1 MAFVGRAAGCFAC
14 VFGLASPGVGAKAAR
29 ILNLGRFSM
38 PAYNGEP
45 NTCYAS
51 QSAREDALEH
61 ANVMNL
67 LAAGE
72 TLD

>member
-1 MAFVGRAAGCFAC
+1 MAFVGRAAGCFAG
-14 VFGLASPGVGAKAAR
+14 VFGLAAPGVGAKAAL
-29 ILNLGRFSM
+29 ILNLGRFST
-38 PAYNGEP
+38 AYNGEP

-51 QSAREDALEH
+51 QSAREDALKH